1 MKYIEINDL
10 KPGMITM
17 KSIYNDRGI
26 CLLARNKILTNP
38 IINQIKKMG
47 YDGLYIYD
55 EYYSKCTRDSAFL
68 KDLVDS
74 LQGIS
79 AVLEVYVSNEYI
91 HPSYALE
98 KLKYSQ
104 RIIDSTIKYFE
115 NKEKENGK

>member
-1 MKYIEINDL
+1 M
-10 KPGMITM
+10 
-17 KSIYNDRGI
+17 
-26 CLLARNKILTNP
+26 
-38 IINQIKKMG
+38 
-47 YDGLYIYD
+47 
-55 EYYSKCTRDSAFL
+55 